1 MTDFNSLWNWLK
13 ALIIL
18 NYKEVKDEEKSQFI
32 TDLAESF
39 NDVKLHEAG
48 KKKLKYGKDY

>member
-1 MTDFNSLWNWLK
+1 M
-13 ALIIL
+13 
-18 NYKEVKDEEKSQFI
+18 KEVKNKRESKFI

-48 KKKLKYGKDY
+48 KKKLKSAIDLLNELSFNKY